1 MSTAVG
7 CVVLTQNKRPEQLRR
22 AVESVLRQR
31 DVHLDVLV
39 VGNGAEPDGLPER
52 VRVLALPENLGIP
65 AGRNAGIDKVD
76 GELLLFLD
84 DDAYLDGDDFLLR
97 AARLFERDPK
107 LGVAQPRVVDPD
119 GAPTPRRFV
128 PRLRAGDP
136 QRGSDIV
143 ALWEGACLA
152 RRTALDAAGPWPA
165 EFGYMH
171 EGIDLAWR
179 VMDAGYA
186 VRYSTELA
194 AAHPAVTAE
203 RHAAGRY
210 YGARNRVWL
219 ARRNLPAV
227 LAVVYL
233 GVWFVLDTLRLRSLA
248 AARWH
253 LRGYYDGLRLP
264 CGRRAALRWR
274 TVWRMTL
281 LGRPPLI

>member
-1 MSTAVG
+1 MSTDIG
-7 CVVLTQNKRPEQLRR
+7 VVLLTQNKRPEQLRR
-22 AVESVLRQR
+22 AVDSVLGQR
-31 DVHLDVLV
+31 EVNLDILV
-39 VGNGAEPDGLPER
+39 VGNGAQPEGLPER

-65 AGRNAGIDKVD
+65 AGRNAGIDKVE

-84 DDAYLDGDDFLLR
+84 DDAYLYGDDFLLR
-97 AARLFERDPK
+97 AAGLFERDPK
-107 LGVAQPRVVDPD
+107 LGVAQPRVIDPD
-119 GAPTPRRFV
+119 GSPTPRRFV

-136 QRGSDIV
+136 GRGSDVV

-152 RRTALDAAGPWPA
+152 RRSALTAAGPWPA

-179 VMDAGYA
+179 IIDAGYT

-194 AAHPAVTAE
+194 AAHPAVAAE

-248 AARWH
+248 AVRWH